1 MKTESQIQSKLIECE
16 GFITKAIK
24 DKNKSLCEWGHLSG
38 SRDVLRWVLAEDL
51 LKHDK
56 MDDAIDFEIA
66 VIESSQI
73 F

>member
-1 MKTESQIQSKLIECE
+1 MKTELQIKDKLIECE
-16 GFITKAIK
+16 SFITKAIK
-24 DKNKSLCEWGHLSG
+24 DKNKSLSEWGHLSG

-56 MDDAIDFEIA
+56 MDEDINFEIA

>member
-1 MKTESQIQSKLIECE
+1 MKTEAQIKEKLIECE
-16 GFITKAIK
+16 SFVTKAIN
-24 DKNKSLCEWGHLSG
+24 DKNNSLCEWGHLSG
-38 SRDVLRWVLAEDL
+38 SRDALRWVLAEDL